1 MAHGY
6 RVAVDV
12 GGTFID
18 FVLLNE
24 ATGEVVIE
32 KQPSTPAILAKE
44 FVTGLA
50 RLPVAPADIDL
61 LFHGATVAINAV
73 VQERG
78 ARVGLITTRGFRD
91 VLALGRGARPQIYN
105 LFYAPPEA
113 LVPRYLRREVPERL
127 LVTGEVLLPLDI
139 DALDG
144 ELDFLL
150 AQGVEAIAICFL
162 HAYGNPVHEREA
174 VAHIRTRHPSLPV
187 TASSEVVTEW
197 HEFERTSTT
206 VLNAYLQPPF
216 QRYLAS
222 LQTELQGAGY
232 SKPLALMQSNGG
244 VISAPRAASLPI
256 RTLESGPAAGVIG
269 AQALAEALGYRNVI
283 CTDVGGTTYDVAL
296 IEDGAIL
303 ERTQTEVAGRPVLGP
318 TIDII
323 SIGAGGGSIAWIDHR
338 GTIQV
343 GPQSAGA
350 YPGPACFGLGGAEP
364 TVTDCHLVLG
374 RLDPGAFLGAR
385 MQLDEDVARQAIAE
399 RICETTGLGLD
410 VAADGIITIAETNMT
425 HAIRTVTVER
435 GLDPRDF
442 ILFAYGG
449 GGGLFAA
456 ATAEELEVPKV
467 IIPRAPANFSAW
479 GMLMADYREDAA
491 LTKVRALDAAT
502 IHDLRTELHVLAA
515 QTTGD
520 LHAYGFD
527 DAALDL
533 LYRADLRYLGQEH
546 TITVPLDVAWIDDE
560 DRLLTG
566 CRERFVALHNQV
578 YGHGSADAPLEIVTR
593 RCRAV
598 GRVARPAWQ
607 ELGQSEP
614 SSPLSFRPVYFR
626 QAGGYVETA
635 IFDRETLALGQVVA
649 GPAIIQEWTS
659 TSLVPPG
666 WSATVDHLGNIV
678 LESTGAMWKE
688 QA

>member
-32 KQPSTPAILAKE
+32 KQPSTPATLARE

-50 RLPVAPADIDL
+50 RLPVATADIDL

-73 VQERG
+73 VQGRG
-78 ARVGLITTRGFRD
+78 ARVGLITTQGFRD
-91 VLALGRGARPQIYN
+91 VLAIGRGARPQIYN
-105 LFYAPPEA
+105 LFYAPPEP

-127 LVTGEVLLPLDI
+127 LVTGEVILPLDHA
-139 DALDG
+139 ALDR
-144 ELDFLL
+144 EVDFLL

-162 HAYGNPVHEREA
+162 HAYTNPAHEREA
-174 VAHIRTRHPSLPV
+174 VSHIRARYPNLPL
-187 TASSEVVTEW
+187 TASSTVVTEW

-206 VLNAYLQPPF
+206 VLNSYLQPPF
-216 QRYLAS
+216 QRYLS
-222 LQTELQGAGY
+222 GVQTELQGAGY

-244 VISAPRAASLPI
+244 VISASRAAALPI

-269 AQALAEALGYRNVI
+269 AQALAEALGYPNVI

-350 YPGPACFGLGGAEP
+350 YPGPACFGLGGTEP

-374 RLDPGAFLGAR
+374 RLDARNFLGAR
-385 MQLDEDVARQAIAE
+385 MQLDEDAARQAITE
-399 RICETTGLGLD
+399 RIGAATGLDLEA
-410 VAADGIITIAETNMT
+410 AADGIITIAETNMT

-442 ILFAYGG
+442 VLFAYGG

-456 ATAEELEVPKV
+456 ATAEELEVPRV
-467 IIPRAPANFSAW
+467 IVPRAPANFSAW

-491 LTKVRALDAAT
+491 LTRVRMFDAET
-502 IHDLRTELHVLAA
+502 IHDLRVELQALASQA
-515 QTTGD
+515 TGD
-520 LHAYGFD
+520 LHEYGFEA
-527 DAALDL
+527 AALDL
-533 LYRADLRYLGQEH
+533 LYRVDMRYLGQEH
-546 TITVPLDVAWIDDE
+546 TITVPLDATWLDDE
-560 DRLLTG
+560 AQLLAG

-578 YGHGSADAPLEIVTR
+578 YGHGAADAPLEIVTR
-593 RCRAV
+593 RCRAA

-607 ELGQSEP
+607 ELPQAAPTE
-614 SSPLSFRPVYFR
+614 PLSFRPAYFR
-626 QAGGYVETA
+626 QAGGFVDTA
-635 IFDRETLALGQVVA
+635 IFDREALALGQLIQ

-659 TSLVPPG
+659 TTLVPPG
-666 WSATVDHLGNIV
+666 WSAIVDRLGNIV
-678 LESTGAMWKE
+678 LEQAGTGGKG

>member
-32 KQPSTPAILAKE
+32 KQPSTPATLAQE
-44 FVTGLA
+44 VVTGLA

-78 ARVGLITTRGFRD
+78 ARVGLITTQGFRD
-91 VLALGRGARPQIYN
+91 VLAIGRGARPQIYN
-105 LFYAPPEA
+105 LFYAPPEP

-127 LVTGEVLLPLDI
+127 LVTGEVLLPLDL
-139 DALDG
+139 DALDR
-144 ELDFLL
+144 EVAFLL

-162 HAYGNPVHEREA
+162 HAYVNPAHERA
-174 VAHIRTRHPSLPV
+174 AIAHIRERHPNLPL
-187 TASSEVVTEW
+187 TTSSEVVTEW

-216 QRYLAS
+216 QRYLSA
-222 LQTELQGAGY
+222 LQTELRGAGY

-244 VISAPRAASLPI
+244 VISAPRATALPI

-303 ERTQTEVAGRPVLGP
+303 ERTQTEVARRPVLGP

-338 GTIQV
+338 GAIQV

-374 RLDPGAFLGAR
+374 RLDARNFLGAR
-385 MQLDEDVARQAIAE
+385 MQLDEDAAQRAITG
-399 RICETTGLGLD
+399 RIGAATGLDLD
-410 VAADGIITIAETNMT
+410 AAADGIITIAETNMT

-442 ILFAYGG
+442 VLFAYGG

-467 IIPRAPANFSAW
+467 IVPRAPANFSAW

-491 LTKVRALDAAT
+491 LTRVRPFDAAT
-502 IHDLRTELHVLAA
+502 VHDLRAELHALAA

-520 LHAYGFD
+520 LRQYGFEET
-527 DAALDL
+527 ALDL
-533 LYRADLRYLGQEH
+533 LYRADLRYQGQEH
-546 TITVPLDVAWIDDE
+546 TITVPLDAAWVDDE
-560 DRLLTG
+560 AQLLTG

-578 YGHGSADAPLEIVTR
+578 YGHGAPDAPLEIVTR
-593 RCRAV
+593 RCRAA
-598 GRVARPAWQ
+598 GRVARPTWL
-607 ELGQSEP
+607 ELQQTEP
-614 SSPLSFRPVYFR
+614 SAPLSSRPVYFR

-635 IFDRETLALGQVVA
+635 IFDRETLALGQNVS

-659 TSLVPPG
+659 TTLVPPG
-666 WSATVDHLGNIV
+666 WSARADHLGNIV
-678 LESTGAMWKE
+678 LDSTGAIGRG
-688 QA
+688 QV

>member
-18 FVLLNE
+18 LVLLNE

-32 KQPSTPAILAKE
+32 KQPSTPATLARE

-50 RLPVAPADIDL
+50 RLPVAPADIAL
-61 LFHGATVAINAV
+61 LFHGSTVAINAV
-73 VQERG
+73 VQARG
-78 ARVGLITTRGFRD
+78 ARVGLITTKGFRD

-105 LFYAPPEA
+105 LFYAPPEP
-113 LVPRYLRREVPERL
+113 LVPRYLRRDVKERS
-127 LVTGEVLLPLDI
+127 LVTGEELVPLDLNE
-139 DALDG
+139 LDR
-144 ELDFLL
+144 EIDFLL

-162 HAYGNPVHEREA
+162 HAYINPAHERAA
-174 VAHIRTRHPSLPV
+174 VAHIRTRYPNLAL

-206 VLNAYLQPPF
+206 VLNAYLQPVL
-216 QRYLAS
+216 QRYLAD
-222 LQTELQGAGY
+222 LQSELRRVGY
-232 SKPLALMQSNGG
+232 EKPLALMQSNGG
-244 VISAPRAASLPI
+244 VISAPRAGALPI

-269 AQALAEALGYRNVI
+269 AQALAEALGHRNVI

-296 IEDGAIL
+296 IEDGAVL
-303 ERTQTEVAGRPVLGP
+303 ERTQTEVAGRPVLGS

-364 TVTDCHLVLG
+364 TVTDCHLILG
-374 RLDPGAFLGAR
+374 RLDAGSFLGAR
-385 MQLDEDVARQAIAE
+385 MQLDEAAARRAING
-399 RICETTGLGLD
+399 RIGEATGLELEA
-410 VAADGIITIAETNMT
+410 AADGIITIAETNMT

-442 ILFAYGG
+442 VLFAYGG

-467 IIPRAPANFSAW
+467 IVPRAPANFSAW

-491 LTKVRALDAAT
+491 LTRVRALDVGAVS
-502 IHDLRTELHVLAA
+502 DLRNELRSLAA
-515 QTTGD
+515 QTTGE
-520 LHAYGFD
+520 LHQYGFD
-527 DAALDL
+527 DASLDL

-560 DRLLTG
+560 DRLLAG

-598 GRVARPAWQ
+598 GRVARPVWQ
-607 ELGQSEP
+607 ELGQTQP
-614 SSPLSFRPVYFR
+614 GAPLSFRPIYFR
-626 QAGGYVETA
+626 RAGGFVETA
-635 IFDRETLALGQVVA
+635 IFDRDTLALGQLVT

-659 TSLVPPG
+659 TTIVPPG
-666 WSATVDHLGNIV
+666 WSAEVDRLGNIV
-678 LESTGAMWKE
+678 LEATAAVGKD